1 MQDAIECKEASSCG
15 CDAMRGDGMEWK
27 TECRRREERRK
38 WELIYRWRRLVP
50 YMGGP
55 KEEGEEAKGEGR
67 REEEEVQ

>member
-1 MQDAIECKEASSCG
+1 
-15 CDAMRGDGMEWK
+15 MEWK